1 MKCDWLEN
9 DKSQNSLNSG
19 TDLIRIKT
27 DVLFGT
33 KLKYIYDKSTSPKAD
48 FRLAETNKS
57 APPPNFHTL
66 MYGPYIFEKTS
77 KAQSRTNLS
86 TFLF

>member
-1 MKCDWLEN
+1 MMNSDWLKN

-33 KLKYIYDKSTSPKAD
+33 KLKYIYDKSTSPKAG
-48 FRLAETNKS
+48 FLLADTSLS
-57 APPPNFHTL
+57 ATL
-66 MYGPYIFEKTS
+66 AFKHCNLMCAPYIFEKT
-77 KAQSRTNLS
+77 
-86 TFLF
+86 

>member
-1 MKCDWLEN
+1 MKSDWLEN

-33 KLKYIYDKSTSPKAD
+33 KLKYIYDKSTSPKAGFLLVD
-48 FRLAETNKS
+48 TTWDGTSVLRSNVRL
-57 APPPNFHTL
+57 L
-66 MYGPYIFEKTS
+66 Y
-77 KAQSRTNLS
+77 L
-86 TFLF
+86 